1 MELYLHT
8 SICLRG
14 MHRENFAFTRKNPMK
29 LIKFIDAEQAK
40 TVHSPKNINEKLL
53 KTNAATQFNEMY

>member
-14 MHRENFAFTRKNPMK
+14 MQKENFAFTRENSVK

-40 TVHSPKNINEKLL
+40 TLYSSKNISEKLL
-53 KTNAATQFNEMY
+53 KTNAAIQSNAMC

>member
-1 MELYLHT
+1 
-8 SICLRG
+8 

>member
-14 MHRENFAFTRKNPMK
+14 MHRENFAFNRENPLK
-29 LIKFIDAEQAK
+29 LIKFFDAEQAK
-40 TVHSPKNINEKLL
+40 TVYSSKNVNEKLL
-53 KTNAATQFNEMY
+53 KTNAGYPVQ

>member
-14 MHRENFAFTRKNPMK
+14 MHRENFAFTRENCMK
-29 LIKFIDAEQAK
+29 LIKFIGAEQAK
-40 TVHSPKNINEKLL
+40 TVHGSKDINEKLF
-53 KTNAATQFNEMY
+53 KTV